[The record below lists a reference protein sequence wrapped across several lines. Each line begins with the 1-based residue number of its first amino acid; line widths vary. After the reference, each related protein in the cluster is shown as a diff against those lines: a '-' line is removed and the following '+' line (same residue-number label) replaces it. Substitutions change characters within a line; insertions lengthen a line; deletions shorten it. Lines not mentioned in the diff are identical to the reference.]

1 MKYMITKFTNS
12 LAIIVVAVA
21 GMMVFT
27 IKEKAALLS
36 YQLNETLRQCK
47 NEEDKIH
54 ILQAEFAYLSSPM
67 RLSVIAA
74 NYLKLSSINTSQLIQ
89 NPLNQ
94 DIAIAEQ
101 KDLLSANN
109 LRKTNVKWR
118 YKKAPSKYVN
128 NVQTVSS
135 KVR

>member
-1 MKYMITKFTNS
+1 MKYIITKFTNY
-12 LAIIVVAVA
+12 LAIALVVAV
-21 GMMVFT
+21 GMVVFT
-27 IKEKAALLS
+27 IKEKAALLN
-36 YQLNETLRQCK
+36 YQLNEILRQCK

-54 ILQAEFAYLSSPM
+54 ILQAEFAYLSNPM
-67 RLSVIAA
+67 RLSVIAT
-74 NYLKLSSINTSQLIQ
+74 NYLKLSNVNTSQLIQ

-94 DIAIAEQ
+94 DIAIAEP
-101 KDLLSANN
+101 KELLSANN

-135 KVR
+135 KVQ